1 MPRVCTICTH
11 PERAAIDQA
20 LVGGESAPRIAA
32 KYRVSEDAVTRHR
45 AHIPAHLAKAH
56 DAEQAAE
63 AVDIMAEL
71 KRSMARVNLLF
82 DACDRWLRDPENPE
96 QYDVGPRAHDVVV
109 TYTERDGD
117 RLVRKKARLSYL
129 LDQSG
134 VDVDS
139 AETKY
144 ADPRMLLLRTS
155 AQLQSNLELIAKLI
169 GQLDDRPVVNVLITP
184 EWQKLR
190 AVIIE
195 ALMDEPSARIKVAA
209 ALRMADA
216 GQ

>member
-1 MPRVCTICTH
+1 
-11 PERAAIDQA
+11 
-20 LVGGESAPRIAA
+20 
-32 KYRVSEDAVTRHR
+32 
-45 AHIPAHLAKAH
+45 
-56 DAEQAAE
+56 
-63 AVDIMAEL
+63 
-71 KRSMARVNLLF
+71 
-82 DACDRWLRDPENPE
+82 
-96 QYDVGPRAHDVVV
+96 
-109 TYTERDGD
+109 
-117 RLVRKKARLSYL
+117 
-129 LDQSG
+129 
-134 VDVDS
+134 
-139 AETKY
+139 
-144 ADPRMLLLRTS
+144 MLLLRTS

>member
-45 AHIPAHLAKAH
+45 AH
-56 DAEQAAE
+56 
-63 AVDIMAEL
+63 MAEL